1 MLRVRILILLEL
13 GNCVRVSIASYTM
26 FVLPWFVGIVYH
38 KHYYRDAFCYKQ
50 NILHVVHLILVLVS
64 GV

>member
-1 MLRVRILILLEL
+1 MAYTV
-13 GNCVRVSIASYTM
+13 CVRVSSYTM

-38 KHYYRDAFCYKQ
+38 KHYYRDVFCYKQ
-50 NILHVVHLILVLVS
+50 NILLVVYLILVLVS